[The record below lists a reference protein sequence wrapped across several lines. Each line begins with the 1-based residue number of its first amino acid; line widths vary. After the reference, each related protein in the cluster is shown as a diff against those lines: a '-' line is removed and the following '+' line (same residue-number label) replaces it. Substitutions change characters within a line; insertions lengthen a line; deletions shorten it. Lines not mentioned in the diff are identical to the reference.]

1 LLEPFFANLGKRLVK
16 APKIYLAEP
25 GLLCFLLGVSPDN
38 WNSSPFVGAIW
49 ETFVLAELRKYHQ
62 LYHPEATLFFYRDQ
76 QNKEVDF
83 LWSRG
88 GDIVLLQAKWT
99 EHPQRADTGALEAVS
114 AVFAKAHTM
123 AYRVRAALVICRT
136 LDPFVLASNIRAVN
150 GFHLQEIVAGL

>member
-1 LLEPFFANLGKRLVK
+1 LLEPFFANLSKRLVK
-16 APKIYLAEP
+16 SPKLYLAEP

-49 ETFVLAELRKYHQ
+49 EAFVLAELRKYHQ

-88 GDIVLLQAKWT
+88 GNIVLLEAKWT
-99 EHPQRADTGALEAVS
+99 EHPQRVDTSALEAVA
-114 AVFAKAHTM
+114 AVFAKAHTA
-123 AYRVRAALVICRT
+123 AYRVSEALVVCRT
-136 LDPFVLASNIRAVN
+136 LDPFILAPGIRAVN
-150 GFHLQEIVAGL
+150 GFHLQEVVAGL

>member
-1 LLEPFFANLGKRLVK
+1 MLEPFFANLGKRLVK
-16 APKIYLAEP
+16 APKIY
-25 GLLCFLLGVSPDN
+25 
-38 WNSSPFVGAIW
+38 
-49 ETFVLAELRKYHQ
+49 LAELRKYHQ